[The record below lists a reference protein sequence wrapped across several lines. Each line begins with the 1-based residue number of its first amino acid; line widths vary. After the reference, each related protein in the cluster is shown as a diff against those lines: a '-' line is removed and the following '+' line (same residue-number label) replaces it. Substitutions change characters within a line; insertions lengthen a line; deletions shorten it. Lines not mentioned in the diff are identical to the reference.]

1 MKNGGKTKSVAF
13 LILLAEQNDFKSI
26 QTPLQQ
32 GMKGDENTY
41 TLSLTIPIERGQ
53 PTSHPCC
60 GCLSE
65 LSRSE

>member
-26 QTPLQQ
+26 QTPLQR

-41 TLSLTIPIERGQ
+41 TLSLTIPIERG
-53 PTSHPCC
+53 
-60 GCLSE
+60 
-65 LSRSE
+65 